1 MVFIKNEVDYSLYLV
16 TDSTMLP
23 EGKTLYSQVE
33 DALENGVSIV
43 QLREKDVETKV
54 FIQEAIEIQKLCQ
67 KFDVPLIIN
76 DRIDVALAIDADG
89 VHVGQDDMPIPMVRK
104 LVGPNKIVGWSVG
117 YPQEVEQLAQWG
129 PDYVDYIGIGMV
141 FPTNTKK
148 NPKKSPMGPRGVAR
162 ILDALEN
169 HGVDWCRTVAIG
181 GLHPDNISRV
191 LYQCNSGNGRRSI
204 DGISV
209 VSDIMA
215 AKDAGT
221 AAKNLRDLLDK
232 GYYSFVN
239 LQLSISTIYDID
251 FSSHTKR
258 FLEQVAKNRPLVQH
272 ITNKVHQ
279 NFGANITLALGS
291 SPIMSEIKEEVNDL
305 AHVPHSALLVN
316 TGSVAPL
323 DVVKAAIEA
332 YNCVRRPI
340 VFDPVGY
347 SATTTRIVLNNTLLA
362 SGQFTC
368 VKGNTGEI
376 LSLAGF
382 SGKMR
387 GVDAHEGNFDRD
399 ILIQATREVAFRF
412 RTVAVCTGELDFI
425 ADGTLGGTYSLSDG
439 TRDRVLED
447 LPCVVVSNGS
457 IPLMGDITASG
468 CSLGSTIAS
477 LLGGANSDENPF
489 ELVVAAVMLYKE
501 AGRLAS
507 LISEGSGS
515 FNVKLIDKLHS
526 CFRSNPRIWAP
537 KIETL
542 N

>member
-1 MVFIKNEVDYSLYLV
+1 MVFAKDEVDYSLYLV

-23 EGKTLYSQVE
+23 EGTTLYSQVE
-33 DALENGVSIV
+33 NALENGVSLV
-43 QLREKDVETKV
+43 QLREKNVDTKK
-54 FIQEAIEIQKLCQ
+54 FIEEAIEIQKLCK
-67 KFDVPLIIN
+67 KFEVPLIIN

-104 LVGPNKIVGWSVG
+104 LVGPDKIIGWSVG
-117 YPQEVEQLAQWG
+117 YTHEVEQLAQWG

-148 NPKKSPMGPRGVAR
+148 NAKKSPMGPRGVAR

-169 HGVDWCRTVAIG
+169 NNVDWCRTVAIG

-191 LYQCNSGNGRRSI
+191 LYQCNSLSGQRSI

-215 AKDAGT
+215 AKDAG
-221 AAKNLRDLLDK
+221 AATKNLRDILDK

-239 LQLSISTIYDID
+239 LQLSIKTIYDLD

-279 NFGANITLALGS
+279 NFGANVTLAIGS
-291 SPIMSEIKEEVNDL
+291 SPIMSEIKEEANDL
-305 AHVPHSALLVN
+305 AHIPHAALLVN

-323 DVVKAAIEA
+323 EVVKTAIQA
-332 YNCVRRPI
+332 YNDVKRPI

-347 SATTTRIVLNNTLLA
+347 SATTTRIVLNDTLLA

-368 VKGNTGEI
+368 IKGNTGEI

-387 GVDAHEGNFDRD
+387 GVDAHEGDFDKN
-399 ILIQATREVAFRF
+399 LLAQATREVAFRF
-412 RTVAVCTGELDFI
+412 RTIAVCTGELDFI

-439 TRDRVLED
+439 TKDRVLKD
-447 LPCVVVSNGS
+447 LPCVVVSNGP

-489 ELVVAAVMLYKE
+489 ELVVAAVELYKE

-507 LISEGSGS
+507 LSSEGSGS
-515 FNVKLIDKLHS
+515 FHVQLIDKLYN
-526 CFRSNPRIWAP
+526 CFRSNPRTWAP
-537 KIETL
+537 KVETL